1 MGYSIAGTGV
11 LGRRT
16 DLPLRGPICPKYRR
30 IIHYRTIMTR
40 RETWQV
46 PQSVYKSRQK
56 ITTDIDFTLLR
67 TIGVSVNVCNTQ
79 LNEANADSDA
89 LSQAC
94 FTL

>member
-1 MGYSIAGTGV
+1 
-11 LGRRT
+11 
-16 DLPLRGPICPKYRR
+16 
-30 IIHYRTIMTR
+30 MTR

-46 PQSVYKSRQK
+46 PQYVYKSRQ